1 MDVLRLGSAVEDITP
16 GPELDLLGY
25 AYRQERLP
33 PGNAGA
39 VAPLQVRCLVF
50 ADAQGAAAICTL
62 DLCILSPGL
71 ARHLRRAIAEAIAG
85 DLDRVLLAC
94 SHTHSGPWLKDAE
107 VDAYVRSA
115 LPVAKAAS
123 TQEPAAAYLARLE
136 AVVRAAAARAAGLLV
151 PVQLRYRQADAGLGY
166 ARRVEG
172 AQGMRHCWNP
182 AEQTDLRPSAPADQT
197 LSVLVFEQQGGP
209 ARWLLWALGVH
220 PVVLGKTSRVV
231 SPDYPGVANALLEDW
246 EHDCHA
252 QFLLGPA
259 GDVHPWIATQ
269 GDPDQVTVVA
279 RAAASQV
286 QLLARSGGS
295 PVSPTPLRI
304 VSVTRRVGQTELDLS
319 AWRLGPVR
327 VLAAPV
333 ELFAT
338 LGAALRQR
346 LDGPLVIVSNA
357 NGWTGYWADAPA
369 YEHPEY
375 EIAAGR
381 SWNRERGDGEQLVEA
396 LVELAG
402 QV

>member
-1 MDVLRLGSAVEDITP
+1 MDELRLGSAVEDITP

-39 VAPLQVRCLVF
+39 IAPLQARCLVL
-50 ADAQGAAAICTL
+50 ADAQGPAVICSL

-71 ARHLRRAIAEAIAG
+71 AAHLRRSIADAVAT
-85 DLDRVLLAC
+85 DPDRVLLAC
-94 SHTHSGPWLKDAE
+94 THTHSGPWLPDAE

-115 LPVAKAAS
+115 LPVEKAAS

-136 AVVRAAAARAAGLLV
+136 CAVRAAAARAAGLLV
-151 PVQLRYRQADAGLGY
+151 PVQLRWRQADAGLGY
-166 ARRVEG
+166 ARRVSG
-172 AQGMRHCWNP
+172 AQGMQHCWNP
-182 AEQTDLRPSAPADQT
+182 SEQVDLRPAAPADQT

-231 SPDYPGVANALLEDW
+231 SPDYPGVANALLESW
-246 EHDCHA
+246 ETDCRA

-269 GDPDQVTVVA
+269 GDPDQVMVVA
-279 RAAASQV
+279 RAAAAQV
-286 QLLARSGGS
+286 ALLARSGGR
-295 PVSPTPLRI
+295 PVAATPLRI
-304 VSVTRRVGQTELDLS
+304 ASLTRRVGQTELALS
-319 AWRLGPVR
+319 VWRIG
-327 VLAAPV
+327 VLRLIAAPV
-333 ELFAT
+333 ELFSSLGAT
-338 LGAALRQR
+338 LRARI
-346 LDGPLVIVSNA
+346 DGPVVIVSNA
-357 NGWTGYWADAPA
+357 NGWTGYWADASA
-369 YEHPEY
+369 YDHPQY

-396 LVELAG
+396 LVELAEA
-402 QV
+402 V